1 MKRTIL
7 FFSILLSL
15 SGFDVF
21 GQNDFCAY
29 DQVENYLNSVD
40 PSRRDRQ
47 IKTEERY
54 RNFIR
59 DKYDKHGRS
68 SALVT
73 LPVVVHIVHS
83 GTGPGASTHPTDEQ
97 IRDVITSSSARF
109 RHSHQGHGMYQNPHY
124 GADTEIEFC
133 LVTEDPDGNFTTG
146 IIRHYSA
153 QYATGD
159 YQDVAAYYAA
169 NYAWDQERFY
179 NVFLMEDLSNAAGV
193 YIRNSF
199 QNVDFTIFNA
209 SSFWD
214 GLFAH
219 ETGHYLSLAHTF
231 EIQSGDN
238 PCANHDCLM
247 TGDKVCDTPVKD
259 GAGWNGASSCDEPSN
274 SCNTDEEDAS
284 NNNPYRSQALG
295 GMGDQPD
302 MLSNYMDYT
311 GGCWD
316 AFTEGQKAR
325 MQFNLVDQRQMLTE
339 NAMACGTPQTPA
351 LDASIE
357 FITPEV
363 FCSEIINPLI
373 LLKNKGVED
382 VSNVTLQVYLDS
394 IMLSDSTY
402 QVNDPQGDNVIS
414 LDDIQISGGSH
425 SLVVKLTAVNGITD
439 DDQYNNINGTYFNFQ
454 EEGIQEPVFENF
466 ESDSIFLDNEGDW
479 AIGTNSSLDCL
490 GAFAVLQRL
499 SQISE
504 DVFRSMRIDLS
515 SIENPELTFTMSCL
529 PHIQNMTNSLQ
540 VLASVD
546 CGAPVL
552 LHELSGLA
560 LATNTPPAFMTNGSI
575 SYPDCSQLRTETIDL
590 SPLLD
595 PGRSAD
601 SDVEI
606 IFVANGV
613 WINPLILDDIS
624 INQSAL
630 PVELSHFEVALT
642 HESAAEIRW
651 TTASEIN
658 TEFFEV
664 QKSSDGIEYSAIGQ
678 VLATG
683 SSHESTSYRI
693 LDKSLQSGT
702 YYYRLRMVDL
712 DGSFAY
718 SSVQSIENQEPDISG
733 ITYLM
738 DEQLLKIPSRWMG
751 KNINIYNALGQQ
763 ILTSSISSSEFEL
776 SEMGHGIFFY
786 QIQINDREHI
796 AGRFIKS

>member
-21 GQNDFCAY
+21 GQIDFCAY
-29 DQVENYLNSVD
+29 DQVESDLNLAD
-40 PSRRDRQ
+40 PQRQ
-47 IKTEERY
+47 DKQAETEQRY
-54 RNFIR
+54 RNFLQGT
-59 DKYDKHGRS
+59 YQEHGRS
-68 SALVT
+68 SAVVT

-83 GTGPGASTHPTDEQ
+83 GTGPGAPTHPTDEE
-97 IRDVITSSSARF
+97 IRDVITTSSARF
-109 RHSHQGHGMYQNPHY
+109 RHMHIGHDTYQNPNY

-153 QYATGD
+153 QYASGE
-159 YQDVAAYYAA
+159 YQDVAAYYAD
-169 NYAWDQERFY
+169 NYAWDQDRFY
-179 NVFLMEDLSNAAGV
+179 NVFLMEELSNAAGV

-199 QNVDFTIFNA
+199 QNVDFTLFNA

-231 EIQSGDN
+231 AVQAGDD

-247 TGDKVCDTPVKD
+247 TGDRVCDTPVKD
-259 GAGWNGASSCDEPSN
+259 GAGLNGANSCDEPEN
-274 SCNTDEEDAS
+274 SCNTDEEDTSA
-284 NNNPYRSQALG
+284 NNPYRSQALG

-302 MLSNYMDYT
+302 MLRNYMDYT

-325 MQFNLVDQRQMLTE
+325 MHFNLNDERPLLTG
-339 NAMACGTPQTPA
+339 NSIACGTPQTA
-351 LDASIE
+351 DLDASLE

-363 FCSEIINPLI
+363 FCSEIINPMI
-373 LLKNKGVED
+373 LLTNKGAED
-382 VSNVTLQVYLDS
+382 ISNVTLQVYLDS

-414 LDDIQISGGSH
+414 LGDIQISGGNH
-425 SLVVKLTAVNGITD
+425 SLMVKMTAVNGIAD

-454 EEGIQEPVFENF
+454 EEGIQEAVFEDF

-479 AIGTNSSLDCL
+479 AIGTLTALDCL
-490 GAFAVLQRL
+490 GSFGFLRRPTGA
-499 SQISE
+499 SE

-515 SIENPELTFTMSCL
+515 SIDNPELTFTISCL
-529 PHIQNMTNSLQ
+529 PHMQNMTNSLQ
-540 VLASVD
+540 VLASLD
-546 CGAPVL
+546 CGTPVI
-552 LHELSGLA
+552 LHELMGIE
-560 LATNTPPAFMTNGSI
+560 LATNTPAAFVTDVMF
-575 SYPDCSQLRTETIDL
+575 PDCSQLRTETIDL

-595 PGRSAD
+595 PARAAD
-601 SDVEI
+601 GDVEI
-606 IFVANGV
+606 IFVANGT

-630 PVELSHFEVALT
+630 PVELTHFQVEQT
-642 HESAAEIRW
+642 NESVAEIRW

-664 QKSSDGIEYSAIGQ
+664 QKSSDGIEYSPIGQ
-678 VLATG
+678 VMASG
-683 SSHESTSYRI
+683 SSHETTSYRI
-693 LDKSLQSGT
+693 LDNSLQTGT
-702 YYYRLRMVDL
+702 SYYRLRMVDL
-712 DGSFAY
+712 DGSYAY
-718 SSVQSIENQEPDISG
+718 SLVQSLENKGLDISDV
-733 ITYLM
+733 TYLM
-738 DEQLLKIPSRWMG
+738 DEQLLKIPSQWMG
-751 KNINIYNALGQQ
+751 KSINIYNALGQQ
-763 ILTSSISSSEFEL
+763 ILTSSISSSDFEV